1 VIEFINTL
9 NIFNMY
15 QISTSK
21 CSTRVVSF
29 TSLSV
34 IISTILDIFS
44 VIEFA
49 FKDIITVNDLSNY
62 KIL

>member
-1 VIEFINTL
+1 MLVLRIIV
-9 NIFNMY
+9 
-15 QISTSK
+15 
-21 CSTRVVSF
+21 STRVVSF

-62 KIL
+62 IRL